1 LEQIVADPDSLVG
14 EHVSTIGGR
23 MTEASQSPS
32 ATHHPQEEVA
42 VDGATPENA
51 PEAGANETETATET
65 ATDPIVDFS
74 KWHGRDLID
83 RDGERIG
90 KLEDV
95 YFDVGTDQPQFAT
108 IKEGVIGRHLTFLP
122 LTDVTIGPDNLQ
134 VSASRAEVKGAPNL
148 DGEGDELSQSG
159 ESTLYHYYKLN
170 YTPSDKP
177 SGRRLARR

>member
-1 LEQIVADPDSLVG
+1 
-14 EHVSTIGGR
+14 
-23 MTEASQSPS
+23 MTEASTSPS
-32 ATHHPQEEVA
+32 APQLPKEEVA

-51 PEAGANETETATET
+51 PEANANATET
-65 ATDPIVDFS
+65 PTDPIVDFS
-74 KWHGRDLID
+74 NWHGKDLVD

-108 IKEGVIGRHLTFLP
+108 IKEGMIGRHLTFVP
-122 LTDVTIGPDNLQ
+122 LTDVKIGPDNLQ

-148 DGEGDELSQSG
+148 DGEGDELSQAD
-159 ESTLYHYYKLN
+159 ESTLYHYYQLN
-170 YTPSDKP
+170 YTPSDTP